1 MRTLKE
7 MLEALAISE
16 CRTEVETPQP
26 AVRKY
31 HEDVTDGVVEKV
43 KDFALL
49 MIDDVHVYPLSIV

>member
-1 MRTLKE
+1 MRALKE
-7 MLEALAISE
+7 MLEALAVAE
-16 CRTEVETPQP
+16 CRAEVKAPQP

-31 HEDVTDGVVEKV
+31 HEDIADRIIEEM

>member
-7 MLEALAISE
+7 MLEALAVAE

-26 AVRKY
+26 AVRQH
-31 HEDVTDGVVEKV
+31 HEDIADRIIEEM

-49 MIDDVHVYPLSIV
+49 MIDDVHVYPPSIV